1 MSLKDLI
8 VTTKPRETSGPRSA
22 NRFDFQKSWALCQL
36 LELHQSGSDY
46 LIVFDY
52 HDDILV
58 LDSSFDPTRIDFF
71 QIKTKQSGHWTRTA
85 LIAREKGKDGVE
97 LPSILGKLTHNKIQF
112 PNHTGRLTFVS
123 TQGFKLKLDGE
134 DKESVLQYV
143 TLEKLDANELELIL
157 NAIKHEH
164 SLTDHLDCKSCTHL
178 AETTLSLGDHTT
190 HAMGKLGDF
199 IEKLYP
205 GEKVA
210 LSAIYRALCDEIK
223 RKTNVEQ
230 LPADFTE
237 LVSHRSISRQ
247 AFEQM
252 LQDVK
257 PSTKFDTAIKEA
269 IERLQ
274 HENIPF
280 DEVRQIRQACTTYE
294 VERMNS
300 SDLVLAKARRAV
312 AGVVARLQ
320 STNAVPTKLADAIE
334 AVRGAVREE
343 TKVLLSVRSEHF
355 RTAMILMA
363 LYDI

>member
-1 MSLKDLI
+1 MSLKELI
-8 VTTKPRETSGPRSA
+8 VATQPRETSGPRSS

-58 LDSSFDPTRIDFF
+58 LDSSSDPTRIDFY

-85 LIAREKGKDGVE
+85 LVAREKGKDGIE

-112 PNHTGRLTFVS
+112 PAHTGKLTFVS
-123 TQGFKLKLDGE
+123 TQGFKLKLAGE
-134 DKESVLQYV
+134 NENVIQQV
-143 TLEKLDANELELIL
+143 TLEKLDAEELDAIL
-157 NAIKHEH
+157 NAIKKEH
-164 SLTDHLDCKSCTHL
+164 SLADHLDCKSCTHL
-178 AETTLSLGDHTT
+178 TVTSLSLGDHAT

-199 IEKLYP
+199 IERLYP

-210 LSAIYRALCDEIK
+210 LAAIYRTLSDEIK

-230 LPADFTE
+230 LPVDFAE
-237 LVSHRSISRQ
+237 LTSHRSISRQ
-247 AFEQM
+247 AFEKI

-257 PSTKFDTAIKEA
+257 PSTQFETAVKEA

-274 HENIPF
+274 HEHLPF

-312 AGVVARLQ
+312 TSAVEQLR
-320 STNAVPTKLADAIE
+320 SNNAVPPKLLDAIE
-334 AVRGAVREE
+334 AVRGAVRED

-355 RTAMILMA
+355 RTAMILLA
-363 LYDI
+363 LYGI